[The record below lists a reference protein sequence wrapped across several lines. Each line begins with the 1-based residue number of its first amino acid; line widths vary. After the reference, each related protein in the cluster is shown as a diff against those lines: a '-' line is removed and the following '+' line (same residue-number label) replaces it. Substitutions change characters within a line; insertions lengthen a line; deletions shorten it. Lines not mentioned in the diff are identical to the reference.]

1 MVVGIIKDGTD
12 SDVQVLVSEVIHVCK
27 KKASSSASVKL
38 GMLSLVRVY
47 ASGRLIA
54 AIMSGTP

>member
-1 MVVGIIKDGTD
+1 MYVR
-12 SDVQVLVSEVIHVCK
+12 
-27 KKASSSASVKL
+27 KASSYASVKL